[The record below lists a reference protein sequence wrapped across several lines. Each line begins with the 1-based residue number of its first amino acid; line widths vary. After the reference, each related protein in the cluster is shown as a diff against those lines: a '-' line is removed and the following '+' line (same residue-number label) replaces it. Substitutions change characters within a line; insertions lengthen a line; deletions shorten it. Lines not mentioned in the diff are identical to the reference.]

1 MVSNPI
7 QVWGSVSFSLRKVT
21 KSVQKTTSV
30 SQCRPADISKIG
42 ILKFD
47 FKARNYSKITYLSC
61 HRSKT
66 SFVSTLSVQI
76 LQILLIFSKKIVFL
90 DFLRNTF
97 SKSILRS
104 AGRQPADIWTF
115 FPKCRPADMKKMFK
129 FFSRKKIEF
138 CFKKFLKHSNSA
150 KKCLKLISRYF
161 YVFGE
166 LISCSMCLNQIM

>member
-1 MVSNPI
+1 M
-7 QVWGSVSFSLRKVT
+7 
-21 KSVQKTTSV
+21 TSV
-30 SQCRPADISKIG
+30 LNFEYRPKIRYLSILTFSQCRPADIWKIG

-115 FPKCRPADMKKMFK
+115 FPKCRPADLKKVL
-129 FFSRKKIEF
+129 KKISEF
-138 CFKKFLKHSNSA
+138 VLNFAQKKFLKHPNNA
-150 KKCLKLISRYF
+150 KKCLKPILRYF
-161 YVFGE
+161 CVFGE
-166 LISCSMCLNQIM
+166 LISYSICLNPIM